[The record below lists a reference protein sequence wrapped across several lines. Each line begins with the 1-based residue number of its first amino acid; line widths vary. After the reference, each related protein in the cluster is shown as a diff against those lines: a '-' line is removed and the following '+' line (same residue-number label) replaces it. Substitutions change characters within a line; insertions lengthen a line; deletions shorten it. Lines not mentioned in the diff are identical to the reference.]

1 MANVLNP
8 EPESITLNTT
18 LEPTTLEPAT
28 ELEQP
33 PFESTSN
40 PETAEVVEVPAL
52 DADAPTEPVAK
63 AVPVE
68 AAPAEEIAPEI
79 VAQAEPVVEA
89 KAEPVV
95 AAAAE
100 PVVEAKAEP
109 VVAAKAEPVVEAK
122 AEPVVEAKAEPVVAA
137 VAETAAEIQAA
148 PEAAPPATAAA
159 PVARAKAPEH
169 GLESMDDFSAALAAF
184 EREQAAEAA
193 AVEAYGDKIV
203 SGTVIK
209 QTEKHLVVDVGLKS
223 EGLVPLEQVLDHS
236 GAVRFNPGDVIDV
249 VIEREE
255 PEGGYLVSFERAQ
268 RLRIWDTI
276 EKAANDKTPM
286 TGTVISRVK
295 GGLTVDIGLKA
306 FLPGSQLEIRP
317 VRNLD
322 GYLGQQIEV
331 RVIKLNKK
339 RGNVVVSRKEI
350 LEEEQNAKRST
361 TLEHLGEGA
370 ILTGT
375 VKNLTD
381 YGAFVDL
388 GGIDGLL
395 HITDMSWGRLTHPR
409 DLVNVGDEIQVK
421 VLKFDKDKQR
431 VSLGFKQLTPD
442 PWLDASERYPVGAH
456 VKGRVLSVTDYGAFV
471 ELEQGIEGLVHLSE
485 MTWSKRLKHPSKL
498 VKPGDEVETVVLS
511 VNPADRRISLG
522 MKQLLENPW
531 ENLTEKYPTG
541 AVVEGRVRNLTD
553 FGAFIEI
560 EDGIDGLVHVSNL
573 SWTKRVKH
581 PSEIVK
587 KGEKVKA
594 VVLGVEPAEPASLAG
609 HQAVAARRLGELL
622 RLASGGR
629 RGPRQGAADGAIW
642 SLRRDRGGCRGS
654 LPHLRGR
661 RRRRIEAG
669 DGPGARL
676 QDHQDQRRG
685 EEGGLEPARHRPG
698 GQPHTG
704 RALQGGYSQAS
715 GLQLHHHA
723 RRPDQLAQGRAL
735 SRFPFRH
742 QCTTAALR
750 GGRCCLDFV
759 FHSFSLCPASTL
771 ASATPGV
778 SFQVKESSTMPRNV
792 DARIPYSA
800 EFQP

>member
-8 EPESITLNTT
+8 ETESITLNTE
-18 LEPTTLEPAT
+18 LETPTLEPAT
-28 ELEQP
+28 ELVQP
-33 PFESTSN
+33 PCESTSN
-40 PETAEVVEVPAL
+40 PETAAVVEVPAL
-52 DADAPTEPVAK
+52 DADALTEPVAE
-63 AVPVE
+63 AAPVEEAAIAEAAVE
-68 AAPAEEIAPEI
+68 AAPVAEA
-79 VAQAEPVVEA
+79 VAVAEPVVEA
-89 KAEPVV
+89 AAETAPVAEPVAEVAPQPEPAAQAEPV
-95 AAAAE
+95 AAAPAHE
-100 PVVEAKAEP
+100 KAH
-109 VVAAKAEPVVEAK
+109 
-122 AEPVVEAKAEPVVAA
+122 
-137 VAETAAEIQAA
+137 
-148 PEAAPPATAAA
+148 
-159 PVARAKAPEH
+159 EH

-203 SGTVIK
+203 SGTVLK
-209 QTEKHLVVDVGLKS
+209 QTEKHLMVDVGLKS
-223 EGLVPLEQVLDHS
+223 EGMVPLEQVLDHT
-236 GAVRFNPGDVIDV
+236 GAVKFQPGDVIEV

-255 PEGGYLVSFERAQ
+255 PEGGYLVSYERAQ
-268 RLRIWDTI
+268 RLRVWDVI
-276 EKAANDKTPM
+276 EKAAADKTPVM
-286 TGTVISRVK
+286 GTVVSRVK

-350 LEEEQNAKRST
+350 LEEEQTVKRST
-361 TLEHLGEGA
+361 TLEQLGEGA
-370 ILTGT
+370 VLTGT

-442 PWLDASERYPVGAH
+442 PWLDATERYPVGAH
-456 VKGRVLSVTDYGAFV
+456 VHGRVLSVTDYGAFV

-522 MKQLLENPW
+522 MKQLLDNPW
-531 ENLTEKYPTG
+531 ENLTEKYPAGT
-541 AVVEGRVRNLTD
+541 VVEGRVRNLTD

-594 VVLGVEPAEPASLAG
+594 VVLGVEP
-609 HQAVAARRLGELL
+609 QNRRLSLGIKQLQPDVWESFFAAHRVGDVVHGKVL
-622 RLASGGR
+622 RTA
-629 RGPRQGAADGAIW
+629 QFGAFVEIAEGVEGLCHI
-642 SLRRDRGGCRGS
+642 S
-654 LPHLRGR
+654 
-661 RRRRIEAG
+661 EAG
-669 DGPGARL
+669 D
-676 QDHQDQRRG
+676 
-685 EEGGLEPARHRPG
+685 EGGGPSKLETGLEHEFKIIKINVEEKKVGLSLRAVN
-698 GQPHTG
+698 GQEAS
-704 RALQGGYSQAS
+704 RAQVESYKTEG
-715 GLQLHHHA
+715 HKH
-723 RRPDQLAQGRAL
+723 P
-735 SRFPFRH
+735 
-742 QCTTAALR
+742 
-750 GGRCCLDFV
+750 
-759 FHSFSLCPASTL
+759 
-771 ASATPGV
+771 V
-778 SFQVKESSTMPRNV
+778 SSSTTTLGDLINWKSER
-792 DARIPYSA
+792 
-800 EFQP
+800 

>member
-8 EPESITLNTT
+8 EPESITLNST
-18 LEPTTLEPAT
+18 LETSTLEPAT

-33 PFESTSN
+33 SSESTSN
-40 PETAEVVEVPAL
+40 PETAAAVEVPAL
-52 DADAPTEPVAK
+52 DADAPTEPVAQ
-63 AVPVE
+63 AETVE
-68 AAPAEEIAPEI
+68 AAPAQEIAH
-79 VAQAEPVVEA
+79 
-89 KAEPVV
+89 
-95 AAAAE
+95 
-100 PVVEAKAEP
+100 
-109 VVAAKAEPVVEAK
+109 
-122 AEPVVEAKAEPVVAA
+122 
-137 VAETAAEIQAA
+137 
-148 PEAAPPATAAA
+148 EAAPATE
-159 PVARAKAPEH
+159 KAPEH

-193 AVEAYGDKIV
+193 AVEAYGDKVV
-203 SGTVIK
+203 SGTVLK

-223 EGLVPLEQVLDHS
+223 EGLVPLEQVLDHT
-236 GAVRFNPGDVIDV
+236 GAVKFNPGDVIDV

-255 PEGGYLVSFERAQ
+255 PEGGYLVSYERAQ
-268 RLRIWDTI
+268 RLRVWDDI

-286 TGTVISRVK
+286 MGTVVSRVK

-306 FLPGSQLEIRP
+306 FLPGSQLEVRP

-361 TLEHLGEGA
+361 TLEHLGEDA

-531 ENLTEKYPTG
+531 ENLTDKYPTG
-541 AVVEGRVRNLTD
+541 AIVEGRVRNLTD

-594 VVLGVEPAEPASLAG
+594 VVLGVEP
-609 HQAVAARRLGELL
+609 QNRRLSLGIKQLQPDVWESFFATHRVGDQVHGKVL
-622 RLASGGR
+622 RTA
-629 RGPRQGAADGAIW
+629 QFGAFVEIAEGVEGLCHI
-642 SLRRDRGGCRGS
+642 S
-654 LPHLRGR
+654 
-661 RRRRIEAG
+661 EAG
-669 DGPGARL
+669 DDATKLETGME
-676 QDHQDQRRG
+676 HEFKIIKINV
-685 EEGGLEPARHRPG
+685 EEKKVGLSLRAV
-698 GQPHTG
+698 GQEAS
-704 RALQGGYSQAS
+704 RAQVENYKADA
-715 GLQLHHHA
+715 HKH
-723 RRPDQLAQGRAL
+723 P
-735 SRFPFRH
+735 
-742 QCTTAALR
+742 
-750 GGRCCLDFV
+750 
-759 FHSFSLCPASTL
+759 
-771 ASATPGV
+771 V
-778 SFQVKESSTMPRNV
+778 SSSTTTLGDLINWKK
-792 DARIPYSA
+792 D
-800 EFQP
+800 EQK

>member
-1 MANVLNP
+1 MADVLNP
-8 EPESITLNTT
+8 ETESTTLNTE
-18 LEPTTLEPAT
+18 LEMPTLEPAT
-28 ELEQP
+28 EQEQP
-33 PFESTSN
+33 LHESTSN
-40 PETAEVVEVPAL
+40 PETAEVNPPAM
-52 DADAPTEPVAK
+52 DADATNQP
-63 AVPVE
+63 
-68 AAPAEEIAPEI
+68 
-79 VAQAEPVVEA
+79 
-89 KAEPVV
+89 V
-95 AAAAE
+95 AAADQVATNEQATAPEQGSAAE
-100 PVVEAKAEP
+100 PEAQQT
-109 VVAAKAEPVVEAK
+109 AAPES
-122 AEPVVEAKAEPVVAA
+122 AA
-137 VAETAAEIQAA
+137 TAAEDTPAPAA
-148 PEAAPPATAAA
+148 T
-159 PVARAKAPEH
+159 RAHDGEH
-169 GLESMDDFSAALAAF
+169 TESMEDFSAALEAF

-193 AVEAYGDKIV
+193 AVAEYGDKVV

-209 QTEKHLVVDVGLKS
+209 QTDKHLVVDVGLKS
-223 EGLVPLEQVLDHS
+223 EGLVPLEQVLDHT
-236 GAVRFNPGDVIDV
+236 GAAKFQPGDVIEV

-255 PEGGYLVSFERAQ
+255 PEGGYLVSYEKAQ
-268 RLRIWDTI
+268 RLRVWDTI
-276 EKAANDKTPM
+276 EKAANDKTPVI
-286 TGTVISRVK
+286 GTIVSRVK
-295 GGLTVDIGLKA
+295 GGLTVDIGMKA

-350 LEEEQNAKRST
+350 LEDEQNAKRGH
-361 TLEHLGEGA
+361 TLEQLGEGA
-370 ILTGT
+370 VLTGT

-421 VLKFDKDKQR
+421 VLKFDKEKQR

-531 ENLTEKYPTG
+531 EHLTERYPAGT
-541 AVVEGRVRNLTD
+541 VVEGRVRNLTD

-594 VVLGVEPAEPASLAG
+594 VVLGVEPQNRRLSLGIKQLQPDVWESFFATHRVGDVVHGKVLRTAQFGAFVEIAEGVEGLCHISEAVSDDG
-609 HQAVAARRLGELL
+609 VAAKMD
-622 RLASGGR
+622 
-629 RGPRQGAADGAIW
+629 QGDEHDFKIIKINVEEKKVGL
-642 SLRRDRGGCRGS
+642 SLRS
-654 LPHLRGR
+654 TAH
-661 RRRRIEAG
+661 EAS
-669 DGPGARL
+669 
-676 QDHQDQRRG
+676 
-685 EEGGLEPARHRPG
+685 
-698 GQPHTG
+698 
-704 RALQGGYSQAS
+704 RATVESYKAEN
-715 GLQLHHHA
+715 
-723 RRPDQLAQGRAL
+723 QGR
-735 SRFPFRH
+735 SQGHKP
-742 QCTTAALR
+742 
-750 GGRCCLDFV
+750 
-759 FHSFSLCPASTL
+759 
-771 ASATPGV
+771 V
-778 SFQVKESSTMPRNV
+778 SSSTTTLGDLINWRKNE
-792 DARIPYSA
+792 R
-800 EFQP
+800 

>member
-8 EPESITLNTT
+8 EPESITLNTEMET
-18 LEPTTLEPAT
+18 PTLEPAT

-33 PFESTSN
+33 LYESTSN
-40 PETAEVVEVPAL
+40 TETAEAVTAVEPTAL
-52 DADAPTEPVAK
+52 DADALTEPVAE
-63 AVPVE
+63 ATSVENATAE
-68 AAPAEEIAPEI
+68 AAPAAPQAEATPADLRELAAPVEGPPVAEPEETAEQDTIQ
-79 VAQAEPVVEA
+79 AQAEPAHEA
-89 KAEPVV
+89 HGHES
-95 AAAAE
+95 
-100 PVVEAKAEP
+100 
-109 VVAAKAEPVVEAK
+109 
-122 AEPVVEAKAEPVVAA
+122 
-137 VAETAAEIQAA
+137 
-148 PEAAPPATAAA
+148 
-159 PVARAKAPEH
+159 H

-193 AVEAYGDKIV
+193 AVEAYGDKVV
-203 SGTVIK
+203 SGTVLK
-209 QTEKHLVVDVGLKS
+209 ATDKHLVVDVGLKS
-223 EGLVPLEQVLDHS
+223 EGLVPIEQVLDHT

-255 PEGGYLVSFERAQ
+255 PEGGYLVSFEKAQ
-268 RLRIWDTI
+268 RFRVWDVI
-276 EKAANDKTPM
+276 EKAANDKTPVM
-286 TGTVISRVK
+286 GTVVSRVK

-317 VRNLD
+317 VCNLD

-361 TLEHLGEGA
+361 TLEQLGEGA
-370 ILTGT
+370 VLTGT

-442 PWLDASERYPVGAH
+442 PWLDATERYPVGAH

-522 MKQLLENPW
+522 MKQLLDNPW
-531 ENLTEKYPTG
+531 ENLTERYPAGT
-541 AVVEGRVRNLTD
+541 VVEGRVRNLTD

-581 PSEIVK
+581 PSEVVK

-594 VVLGVEPAEPASLAG
+594 VVLGVEP
-609 HQAVAARRLGELL
+609 QNRRLSLGIKQLQPDVWESFFATHRVGDIVHGKVL
-622 RLASGGR
+622 RTAQFGAFVEIAEGVEGLCHISEAGDEAGGASKLETGMEHDFKIIKINVEEKKVGL
-629 RGPRQGAADGAIW
+629 
-642 SLRRDRGGCRGS
+642 SLRAVTGHEASREHVEKYKAENQSHSDRGGS
-654 LPHLRGR
+654 HKAP
-661 RRRRIEAG
+661 
-669 DGPGARL
+669 
-676 QDHQDQRRG
+676 
-685 EEGGLEPARHRPG
+685 
-698 GQPHTG
+698 
-704 RALQGGYSQAS
+704 
-715 GLQLHHHA
+715 
-723 RRPDQLAQGRAL
+723 
-735 SRFPFRH
+735 
-742 QCTTAALR
+742 
-750 GGRCCLDFV
+750 
-759 FHSFSLCPASTL
+759 
-771 ASATPGV
+771 V
-778 SFQVKESSTMPRNV
+778 SSSTTTLGDLINWKSER
-792 DARIPYSA
+792 
-800 EFQP
+800 

>member
-1 MANVLNP
+1 MAYGDSQRLEKSAAGGKEIPELAVMANVLNP
-8 EPESITLNTT
+8 EPESITLNTEMETST
-18 LEPTTLEPAT
+18 LEATTLDNAT
-28 ELEQP
+28 EQEQP
-33 PFESTSN
+33 LFESTSN
-40 PETAEVVEVPAL
+40 PELNVDTAEVVAL
-52 DADAPTEPVAK
+52 DADAPTEPEAEAEHAEVA
-63 AVPVE
+63 AH
-68 AAPAEEIAPEI
+68 PEP
-79 VAQAEPVVEA
+79 VAQAVTVVT
-89 KAEPVV
+89 PP
-95 AAAAE
+95 AA
-100 PVVEAKAEP
+100 PKV
-109 VVAAKAEPVVEAK
+109 
-122 AEPVVEAKAEPVVAA
+122 
-137 VAETAAEIQAA
+137 ETAK
-148 PEAAPPATAAA
+148 PATHE
-159 PVARAKAPEH
+159 RPEH

-209 QTEKHLVVDVGLKS
+209 QTDKHLVIDVGLKS
-223 EGLVPLEQVLDHS
+223 EGLVPLEQVQDHT
-236 GAVRFNPGDVIDV
+236 GAVKFNAGDVIDV

-255 PEGGYLVSFERAQ
+255 PEGGYLVSFEKAQ
-268 RLRIWDTI
+268 RMRVWDVI

-286 TGTVISRVK
+286 KGTVVSRVK

-322 GYLGQQIEV
+322 GYLGQEIDV

-350 LEEEQNAKRST
+350 LEEEQNEKRST

-442 PWLDASERYPVGAH
+442 PWLDASERYPVGARVH
-456 VKGRVLSVTDYGAFV
+456 GRVLSVTDYGSFV

-522 MKQLLENPW
+522 MKQLLDNPW
-531 ENLTEKYPTG
+531 ENLTERYPAGTI
-541 AVVEGRVRNLTD
+541 VEGRVRNLTD

-594 VVLGVEPAEPASLAG
+594 VVLGVEP
-609 HQAVAARRLGELL
+609 QNRRLSLGIKQLQPDVWESFFASHRVGDIVHGKVL
-622 RLASGGR
+622 RTA
-629 RGPRQGAADGAIW
+629 QFGAFVEIAEGVEGLCHV
-642 SLRRDRGGCRGS
+642 S
-654 LPHLRGR
+654 
-661 RRRRIEAG
+661 EAG
-669 DGPGARL
+669 DEPGTPSKL
-676 QDHQDQRRG
+676 
-685 EEGGLEPARHRPG
+685 ETGLEHDFKIIKINVEEKKVGLSLRAVS
-698 GQPHTG
+698 GQEAS
-704 RALQGGYSQAS
+704 RAEVQDYKAEN
-715 GLQLHHHA
+715 
-723 RRPDQLAQGRAL
+723 RE
-735 SRFPFRH
+735 
-742 QCTTAALR
+742 R
-750 GGRCCLDFV
+750 GGS
-759 FHSFSLCPASTL
+759 HKAP
-771 ASATPGV
+771 V
-778 SFQVKESSTMPRNV
+778 SSSTTTLGDLINWKSER
-792 DARIPYSA
+792 
-800 EFQP
+800 

>member
-18 LEPTTLEPAT
+18 LETPTLEPAT

-33 PFESTSN
+33 LYESTSN

-52 DADAPTEPVAK
+52 DADAPTEPVAQ
-63 AVPVE
+63 AETVE
-68 AAPAEEIAPEI
+68 AAPAQETAPAVAAEAAPEI
-79 VAQAEPVVEA
+79 E
-89 KAEPVV
+89 
-95 AAAAE
+95 
-100 PVVEAKAEP
+100 
-109 VVAAKAEPVVEAK
+109 
-122 AEPVVEAKAEPVVAA
+122 
-137 VAETAAEIQAA
+137 AA
-148 PEAAPPATAAA
+148 PEAAAVPSA
-159 PVARAKAPEH
+159 ARAKAPEH

-203 SGTVIK
+203 SGTVLK

-255 PEGGYLVSFERAQ
+255 PEGGYLVSYERAQ
-268 RLRIWDTI
+268 RLRVWDVI
-276 EKAANDKTPM
+276 EKAANDKTPVM
-286 TGTVISRVK
+286 GTVVSRVK

-350 LEEEQNAKRST
+350 LEEEQNSKRST
-361 TLEHLGEGA
+361 TLEHLGEDA

-541 AVVEGRVRNLTD
+541 AIVEGRVRNLTD

-594 VVLGVEPAEPASLAG
+594 VVLGVEP
-609 HQAVAARRLGELL
+609 QNRRLSLGIKQLQPDVWESFFATHRVGDQVHGKVL
-622 RLASGGR
+622 RTA
-629 RGPRQGAADGAIW
+629 QFGAFVEIAEGVEGLCHI
-642 SLRRDRGGCRGS
+642 S
-654 LPHLRGR
+654 
-661 RRRRIEAG
+661 EAG
-669 DGPGARL
+669 DDATKLETGME
-676 QDHQDQRRG
+676 HEFKIIKINV
-685 EEGGLEPARHRPG
+685 EEKKVGLSLRAV
-698 GQPHTG
+698 GQEAS
-704 RALQGGYSQAS
+704 RAQVEHYKADS
-715 GLQLHHHA
+715 HKH
-723 RRPDQLAQGRAL
+723 P
-735 SRFPFRH
+735 
-742 QCTTAALR
+742 
-750 GGRCCLDFV
+750 
-759 FHSFSLCPASTL
+759 
-771 ASATPGV
+771 V
-778 SFQVKESSTMPRNV
+778 SSSTTTLGDLINWKK
-792 DARIPYSA
+792 D
-800 EFQP
+800 EQK